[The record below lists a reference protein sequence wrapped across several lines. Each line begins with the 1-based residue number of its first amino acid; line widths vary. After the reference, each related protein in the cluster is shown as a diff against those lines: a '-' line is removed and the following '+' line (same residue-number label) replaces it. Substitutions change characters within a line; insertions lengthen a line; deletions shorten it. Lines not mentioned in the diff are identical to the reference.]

1 MNGFTSCI
9 TWPFVALWKLLA
21 FILTLTGR
29 LIGAILGLVLMIV
42 GGILIVTVIG
52 APIGIPL
59 AAFGALLA
67 IRSLF

>member
-1 MNGFTSCI
+1 MNRFNSCL

-21 FILTLTGR
+21 GILTLTGR
-29 LIGAILGLVLMIV
+29 LIGAVLGLVLMII

-52 APIGIPL
+52 SPIGIPL